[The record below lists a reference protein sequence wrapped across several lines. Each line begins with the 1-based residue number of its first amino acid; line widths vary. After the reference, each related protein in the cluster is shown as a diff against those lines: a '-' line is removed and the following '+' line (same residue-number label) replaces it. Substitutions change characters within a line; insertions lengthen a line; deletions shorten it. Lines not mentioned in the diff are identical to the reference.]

1 MAIHYNC
8 DEDDE
13 KYEKKENKGERGKN
27 FYFRG
32 EKKKKSE
39 SRTLDEEGSLGEMLS
54 ILSAEKRKIQAT
66 NHSGK
71 HTHMLVC
78 THM

>member
-13 KYEKKENKGERGKN
+13 KYEMEENKGERGKN

-32 EKKKKSE
+32 ENKKRLFKESE
-39 SRTLDEEGSLGEMLS
+39 
-54 ILSAEKRKIQAT
+54 K
-66 NHSGK
+66 
-71 HTHMLVC
+71 
-78 THM
+78 